1 MRHLERRNVWSFA
14 AALPLLLAACDEK
27 NDGMDKDM
35 ENPDRPGYQEPPRE
49 VPMEPERST
58 PPPPPQ
64 GAQSAVLADTESDKE
79 EEKDREKSAL
89 PTPFDGVSAMGTYQA
104 TFADCTDAARRT
116 FTGLGVTKTSETV
129 DANSAILDGRG
140 RNALPVRIQV
150 VKVEALKTEVTFTA
164 GNERDETSRN
174 YVQELKSRF
183 ETMIRQDVS
192 Q

>member
-1 MRHLERRNVWSFA
+1 MRHLERRNVWSLL
-14 AALPLLLAACDEK
+14 AALPLLLAACDENK
-27 NDGMDKDM
+27 NDGTNKDK
-35 ENPDRPGYQEPPRE
+35 EGTDRPGYQEPPRE

-64 GAQSAVLADTESDKE
+64 GGQSAIVADAESDVDGKGG
-79 EEKDREKSAL
+79 RSAL
-89 PTPFDGVSAMGTYQA
+89 PSPFNGVSVMGTYQA

-116 FTGLGVTKTSETV
+116 FTGLGVTKTNETV

-140 RNALPVRIQV
+140 RNALPARIQV

-164 GNERDETSRN
+164 GNERNDESRDFA
-174 YVQELKSRF
+174 QELKSRF